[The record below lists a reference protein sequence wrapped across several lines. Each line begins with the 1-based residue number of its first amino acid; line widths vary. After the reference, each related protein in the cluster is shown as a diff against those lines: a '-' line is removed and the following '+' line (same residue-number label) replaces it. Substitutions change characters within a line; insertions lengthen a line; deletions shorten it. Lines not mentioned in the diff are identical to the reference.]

1 MIGLDRTVDI
11 DRETKTLPAAHLHN
25 NTLLGR
31 VVALII
37 LCLHRKLWV
46 DTKGL
51 GCTQDSNYP
60 MDINL

>member
-1 MIGLDRTVDI
+1 MDRTVDI
-11 DRETKTLPAAHLHN
+11 DMETTSIPAAHLHN

-31 VVALII
+31 AVALII
-37 LCLHRKLWV
+37 LCLHMKFLV
-46 DTKGL
+46 GTKVF